1 MICRSANSAVGIS
14 LAISCLAVSCLT
26 VLATGR
32 GSALAGDEGR
42 QDAAERLTVVELF
55 TSQGCASCPP
65 ADAVL
70 ADLSREPALMPLTWA
85 VDYWDYLGWE
95 DTLARPEHTE
105 RQRAYGRSLGL
116 NGVYTPQAI
125 VDGRLQLIGSKRDEL
140 QAAIRERRENEA
152 PPVMQIGR
160 VGDGISVELPAD
172 AAAGPATLWLI
183 GFDPEHAVEIVQGEN
198 GGRTV
203 TYHNVVRS
211 HQRLGLW
218 QGDALVLQLTPED
231 LARSAGAAHAVILQ
245 EGESGPILDA
255 RRIAGE

>member
-1 MICRSANSAVGIS
+1 MTCRSANFVVGVS
-14 LAISCLAVSCLT
+14 LAIFCLAVSCLT

-32 GSALAGDEGR
+32 VSALAGDEGR
-42 QDAAERLTVVELF
+42 QGLEQRLIVIELF

-70 ADLSREPALMPLTWA
+70 AELSREPLLMTLTWA

-116 NGVYTPQAI
+116 SGVYTPQAV
-125 VDGRLQLIGSKRDEL
+125 VDGRVQLIGSKRDEL
-140 QAAIRERRENEA
+140 QAVIERRRESA
-152 PPVMQIGR
+152 AAPVMRIDQTA
-160 VGDGISVELPAD
+160 DGVMVELVAG
-172 AAAGPATLWLI
+172 AVTGPATLWLI

-198 GGRTV
+198 SGRTV

-211 HQRLGLW
+211 HQRLAKW
-218 QGDALVLQLTPED
+218 QGDALTLRLTPED
-231 LARSAGAAHAVILQ
+231 LARSAGKAHAVILQ
-245 EGESGPILDA
+245 EGTSGPILDA
-255 RRIAGE
+255 RRIAGD